1 MCLHYTAAATHH
13 KQQQYFFINSLFAV
27 GTVFGMIGVTMHLR
41 SEYNLFADPVAP
53 LLFLIMF
60 LSCDMLQRLLRRLAD
75 IQVNTLLW
83 AKSCYMVLT
92 HTSILQLYCR
102 DVHCTAYSDLL
113 APTY

>member
-1 MCLHYTAAATHH
+1 MQVRVYAINAKTCNATVNLLHCCLLSTALLCFDNHCYYYCYYC
-13 KQQQYFFINSLFAV
+13 KQQYFFINSLFAV

-75 IQVNTLLW
+75 IQVG
-83 AKSCYMVLT
+83 
-92 HTSILQLYCR
+92 
-102 DVHCTAYSDLL
+102 TAIY
-113 APTY
+113 